1 MRRCNRA
8 AALTNWSLIFKVI
21 ISLLTL
27 YIDHF
32 HWFISSL
39 PSTALIVSFLLEF
52 DFLKCLSSINF
63 GVDSSLPEILFC
75 LNRPP
80 CTCKNKYNCTS
91 FLFDIENMYKHKMT
105 LLMLYAHPKNRPK
118 NKQSKTKQSIKA
130 KSGDW
135 KKNCHKLY
143 SCQIWETPKKL
154 LMLNPWHAIVDSIG
168 WISAI

>member
-27 YIDHF
+27 YIHF

-63 GVDSSLPEILFC
+63 GVDSSLPEILFFC

-118 NKQSKTKQSIKA
+118 NKQSKTKQSIKQNLETEKRIAINYILA
-130 KSGDW
+130 K
-135 KKNCHKLY
+135 
-143 SCQIWETPKKL
+143 WEMPKKL